1 MTNPNTLS
9 FTKDDTIR
17 IRQLIK
23 EGVQVQAEIK
33 MLREGLSETVKA
45 IGEEIDVKPKVL
57 NKAITIAFKDSLHD
71 EKDQLDVI
79 EHFIDIYRQSNP

>member
-23 EGVQVQAEIK
+23 EGVQVQTEIK